1 MNLILVNDNNSHCKN
16 KEDFS
21 PLKHKNYRDE
31 LPEEVRCQAEYGPG
45 IRVLIS
51 ILKTKSKMS
60 EKR

>member
-31 LPEEVRCQAEYGPG
+31 LPEEVRCQAE
-45 IRVLIS
+45 
-51 ILKTKSKMS
+51 
-60 EKR
+60 